1 MCLSTVSY
9 SMPFPC
15 LLFFFV
21 SVFFFMF
28 CYKAH
33 LTAPEPKSHP
43 TVTLH
48 PEKIISVPPTITP
61 SHRITTTTTPKSPYQ
76 FQIKWIS
83 HRVTLD
89 SVEKSRVA
97 VLEFSFCFFR
107 CVCFVIF
114 FEFLLRIGVVV

>member
-1 MCLSTVSY
+1 MSFNCFIFNVVSLLAFLLCLSFLFHV
-9 SMPFPC
+9 
-15 LLFFFV
+15 LLQ
-21 SVFFFMF
+21 
-28 CYKAH
+28 AH